1 MAREFSEFSNEY
13 SIKKANF
20 TDIADHLDEIMQI
33 REDIEFAEQQLN
45 ALKAKKSNLSL
56 FSAFMTEDEKNSEQ
70 ADIDVQIAA
79 IKENIRTLKSNT
91 LYKTKEEI
99 EATSTTLDS
108 YINDLNTNFEFKAAL
123 REEIKR
129 QSKESMLSLEQ
140 AKTSPSMA
148 LALFNKLET
157 LSEQDPLLKSYLT
170 IDKDKINLS
179 LMEDL
184 ISQYSNITPGNRGS
198 EAPAAKKERET
209 KLKVFKDEAESFRR
223 KIQSKG
229 SSLQQ
234 YILKHKSE
242 LGIPDDMTI
251 DFNDRT
257 SPFYAIATYTNPNSN
272 TSFKDI
278 EK

>member
-123 REEIKR
+123 REELKR
-129 QSKESMLSLEQ
+129 Q
-140 AKTSPSMA
+140 
-148 LALFNKLET
+148 
-157 LSEQDPLLKSYLT
+157 
-170 IDKDKINLS
+170 
-179 LMEDL
+179 
-184 ISQYSNITPGNRGS
+184 
-198 EAPAAKKERET
+198 
-209 KLKVFKDEAESFRR
+209 
-223 KIQSKG
+223 
-229 SSLQQ
+229 
-234 YILKHKSE
+234 
-242 LGIPDDMTI
+242 
-251 DFNDRT
+251 
-257 SPFYAIATYTNPNSN
+257 
-272 TSFKDI
+272 
-278 EK
+278 

>member
-99 EATSTTLDS
+99 EAT
-108 YINDLNTNFEFKAAL
+108 
-123 REEIKR
+123 
-129 QSKESMLSLEQ
+129 
-140 AKTSPSMA
+140 
-148 LALFNKLET
+148 
-157 LSEQDPLLKSYLT
+157 
-170 IDKDKINLS
+170 
-179 LMEDL
+179 
-184 ISQYSNITPGNRGS
+184 
-198 EAPAAKKERET
+198 
-209 KLKVFKDEAESFRR
+209 
-223 KIQSKG
+223 
-229 SSLQQ
+229 QQ
-234 YILKHKSE
+234 L
-242 LGIPDDMTI
+242 
-251 DFNDRT
+251 
-257 SPFYAIATYTNPNSN
+257 
-272 TSFKDI
+272 
-278 EK
+278 